1 MNEKSKNVKKWL
13 KNQSKSRLIPAGLI
27 VFALLYITLGPRFGR
42 EYQIQ
47 IYNELQLAA
56 AICKNS
62 RKWALTNPGRLKLGQ
77 GDLRHIPVNGRHIE
91 LKYVDYPKVMFLNSG
106 IKKTTGRR
114 TAQDIYCVYADP
126 RVAGDRKYYKYDEQI
141 WVDKVRFR
149 R

>member
-1 MNEKSKNVKKWL
+1 MNKKSKHLKKWL
-13 KNQSKSRLIPAGLI
+13 KDQPKSRIIPAGLI
-27 VFALLYITLGPRFGR
+27 VLILLYIILGPRFGR

-56 AICKNS
+56 AICENS
-62 RKWALTNPGRLKLGQ
+62 RNWVLADPGRLKLGQ

-91 LKYVDYPKVMFLNSG
+91 LKYVDYPTVMFLDSG

-126 RVAGDRKYYKYDEQI
+126 RVAGDRKYYKYDERI
-141 WVDKVRFR
+141 WVEKVRFR